1 MIKILNLFNN
11 INSKQNNFIL
21 KIKLNNKI
29 ELKI

>member
-11 INSKQNNFIL
+11 INCKQNNFIL